1 MSSTIVRWNGSDL
14 PEELRKLPAGRYI
27 VESIDDLPPLTADE
41 DAGIQLA
48 LDELAHGGGVADAD
62 AQRRITAPLRR

>member
-1 MSSTIVRWNGSDL
+1 MPTIVRWNGADL

-27 VESIDDLPPLTADE
+27 VD
-41 DAGIQLA
+41 
-48 LDELAHGGGVADAD
+48 DAD